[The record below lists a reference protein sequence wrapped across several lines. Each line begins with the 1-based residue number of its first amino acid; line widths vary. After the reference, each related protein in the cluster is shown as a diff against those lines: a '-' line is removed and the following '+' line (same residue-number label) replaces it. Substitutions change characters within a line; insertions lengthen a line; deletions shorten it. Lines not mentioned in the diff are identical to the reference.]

1 MEIWKEIKGYEG
13 YYLISNMGRVKSQSR
28 KIYNDGIKG
37 ENKFYISEEKI
48 INGRIDPKGYLRV
61 ALCKDNKQKDYSIHR
76 LVAIAFIPNPNNKP
90 CVNHKDGNKQNNNVE
105 NLEWCTY
112 SENLK
117 HAYKM
122 GLKKKIRNID
132 TYGIRLTKYNTYVVV
147 LKGKNYK
154 TYKTYEEARKR
165 RDELMKQLGIEF

>member
-13 YYLISNMGRVKSQSR
+13 YYLISNMGHVKSQSR

-48 INGRIDPKGYLRV
+48 INGRIDQKGYLRV

-90 CVNHKDGNKQNNNVE
+90 CVNHKE
-105 NLEWCTY
+105 
-112 SENLK
+112 
-117 HAYKM
+117 
-122 GLKKKIRNID
+122 
-132 TYGIRLTKYNTYVVV
+132 
-147 LKGKNYK
+147 K
-154 TYKTYEEARKR
+154 TIKPIK
-165 RDELMKQLGIEF
+165 LMKKPEKEEMN